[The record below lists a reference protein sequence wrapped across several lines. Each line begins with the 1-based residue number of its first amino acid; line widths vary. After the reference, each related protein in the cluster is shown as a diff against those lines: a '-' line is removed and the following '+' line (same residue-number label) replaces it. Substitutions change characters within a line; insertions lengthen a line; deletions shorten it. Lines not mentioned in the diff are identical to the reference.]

1 MVVCNWS
8 LCRISSWE
16 KAIVDMRSGENK
28 FGLTGL
34 WDSGGT
40 NSTTK
45 CQFYPLT
52 SFSFFFDEQLRITNW
67 LDKKRFQWTVTAF
80 TGLAVAS
87 IHQFTWNSKSH
98 FLTYALFLFLKLN
111 ERKKP
116 THRKE
121 HGQTLAQVQLED
133 ISVLSSIRLI
143 ELSSTN
149 KIKKRKTP
157 NPWLW
162 FPVKLQTKRIP
173 DAAQLIST

>member
-1 MVVCNWS
+1 
-8 LCRISSWE
+8 
-16 KAIVDMRSGENK
+16 MRSGKNK

-45 CQFYPLT
+45 RQFYPLT
-52 SFSFFFDEQLRITNW
+52 SFSFFFFFNEQLKITNL
-67 LDKKRFQWTVTAF
+67 LDKKRSQWTVTAF
-80 TGLAVAS
+80 RGPAFAS

-98 FLTYALFLFLKLN
+98 FLTYALFLFLELN

-143 ELSSTN
+143 SLCSTN

-157 NPWLW
+157 NP
-162 FPVKLQTKRIP
+162 
-173 DAAQLIST
+173 